1 MISLKRIVLCFN
13 VSAGIFIIAIPRM
26 GDVQIHDILRFSLRA
41 GLRCTEKSCLCQPS
55 ALVEWFCRSALLMKK
70 TQSTRPIWSQAKIVL
85 VSAGAAVAVL
95 AASLLTQWLI
105 YDDWLHRTGPLRIVG
120 TCIATAVT
128 FLFALRWQLAI
139 RERQLEMVRR
149 MEMILQMND
158 RIRNALQAIECLTYV
173 AQAEATDSVRKSVDV
188 IDSVLRQVLAESGHP
203 HEANKSTAVRAAVP
217 DIQSKSA

>member
-1 MISLKRIVLCFN
+1 
-13 VSAGIFIIAIPRM
+13 
-26 GDVQIHDILRFSLRA
+26 
-41 GLRCTEKSCLCQPS
+41 
-55 ALVEWFCRSALLMKK
+55 MKK
-70 TQSTRPIWSQAKIVL
+70 TQSTRPIWSRAKIVL

-95 AASLLTQWLI
+95 TASLLTQWLI

-128 FLFALRWQLAI
+128 FVFALRWQLAI

-173 AQAEATDSVRKSVDV
+173 AQAEATDSVRQAVDV
-188 IDSVLRQVLAESGHP
+188 IDSVLREVLADSGQP
-203 HEANKSTAVRAAVP
+203 HETTQPKPTDDAWQNTR
-217 DIQSKSA
+217 SKSA

>member
-1 MISLKRIVLCFN
+1 
-13 VSAGIFIIAIPRM
+13 
-26 GDVQIHDILRFSLRA
+26 
-41 GLRCTEKSCLCQPS
+41 
-55 ALVEWFCRSALLMKK
+55 MKK
-70 TQSTRPIWSQAKIVL
+70 TQSARPIWSQAKIVL
-85 VSAGAAVAVL
+85 VSAGAAIAVL

-120 TCIATAVT
+120 TCIATVLT

-173 AQAEATDSVRKSVDV
+173 AQPEATDSVRQSVNV
-188 IDSVLRQVLAESGHP
+188 IDSVLREVLADSGHS
-203 HEANKSTAVRAAVP
+203 HEAGLPAAAVP
-217 DIQSKSA
+217 NIQSKSA

>member
-1 MISLKRIVLCFN
+1 
-13 VSAGIFIIAIPRM
+13 
-26 GDVQIHDILRFSLRA
+26 
-41 GLRCTEKSCLCQPS
+41 
-55 ALVEWFCRSALLMKK
+55 MKK
-70 TQSTRPIWSQAKIVL
+70 TQSTRPIWSRAKIVL
-85 VSAGAAVAVL
+85 VAAGAAMGVL

-128 FLFALRWQLAI
+128 FLFTLHWQLAI

-173 AQAEATDSVRKSVDV
+173 AQAEATDSVRQSVDV
-188 IDSVLRQVLAESGHP
+188 IDSVLREVLADSGHS
-203 HEANKSTAVRAAVP
+203 HEASRPAAAVGP
-217 DIQSKSA
+217 NIRSKAV

>member
-1 MISLKRIVLCFN
+1 
-13 VSAGIFIIAIPRM
+13 
-26 GDVQIHDILRFSLRA
+26 
-41 GLRCTEKSCLCQPS
+41 
-55 ALVEWFCRSALLMKK
+55 MKK
-70 TQSTRPIWSQAKIVL
+70 TQSTRPIWSRAKIVL

-95 AASLLTQWLI
+95 TASLLTQWLI

-128 FLFALRWQLAI
+128 FVFALRWQYAI

-173 AQAEATDSVRKSVDV
+173 AQAEATDSVRQAVDV
-188 IDSVLRQVLAESGHP
+188 IDSVLREVLADSGQP
-203 HEANKSTAVRAAVP
+203 HEATQPKPTDDARQNKR
-217 DIQSKSA
+217 SKSA